1 MVMKLAEIYR
11 LAVQLG
17 KDSDIRGNYLD
28 HLLNENHKHF
38 EQLTEAEQYFYD
50 RQALENPFNDTRV
63 LVGTGEEEISSILCG
78 IDMETQELLL
88 ADRLSQ
94 KGYKIDLVLAH
105 HPEGIA
111 EAELHEVMQMQ
122 ADMLEQMGVPIN
134 VGEGLMASRINEVH
148 RGRMPLNHQ
157 RAVDAARLLNI
168 PFMCAHTA
176 ADNLANRY
184 MQNLLEPAKIVTVG
198 DIMDLL
204 MEIPEYIEARR
215 LQAGPTI
222 IMGNNR
228 RRAGKIFVKFSGGTA
243 TADKAYEKLAQAGVG
258 TIIGMHMSEKHRIAA
273 RDNNLN
279 VIIAGH
285 MASDS
290 LGMNLLLDELEQRG
304 VDVIPCSGLIR
315 VKRFAGSEIH

>member
-1 MVMKLAEIYR
+1 MKLAEIYS
-11 LAVQLG
+11 LAVRLG
-17 KDSDIRGNYLD
+17 KDSDIRGSYLD
-28 HLLNENHKHF
+28 HLLNENNKNF
-38 EQLTEAEQYFYD
+38 EQLSETEKCFYD
-50 RQALENPFNDTRV
+50 QQALENPFNDTRI
-63 LVGTGEEEISSILCG
+63 LVGTGEEEINSILCG
-78 IDMETQELLL
+78 IDMETPELLL
-88 ADRLSQ
+88 ADRLTQ

-122 ADMLEQMGVPIN
+122 ADMMEQMGVPIN
-134 VGEGLMASRINEVH
+134 IGEGLMAARINEVR

-157 RAVDAARLLNI
+157 RAVDAARLLNF
-168 PFMCAHTA
+168 PFMCVHTA

-184 MQNLLEPAKIVTVG
+184 MQNILEASEPVTVG

-215 LQAGPTI
+215 LKSGPTI
-222 IMGNNR
+222 ILGNSK

-258 TIIGMHMSEKHRIAA
+258 TIIGMHMSDKHRAAA

-315 VKRFAGSEIH
+315 VKRFTGSEIH